1 MRAPWKT
8 FCVMLVATSLSA
20 CASFSEDGGFD
31 SVQSVAS
38 KHLNKELKW
47 AKDDE
52 NRSAIGRQVDALLA
66 EQLSADSAIQ
76 IALLNNQGLQAAYQE
91 LGIAEAEF
99 VRAGTIPNPGFSFGK
114 YKRGDEREISRGWH
128 LNLTQLLFM
137 PLHKTMAN
145 RQFAQTQTD
154 VANQVIATAAQAR
167 LAFYEAVA
175 AGQRLNYM
183 EQVKKTADTGATL
196 ARRMARIGNLTKI
209 QQAREQSFYADAVV
223 NLIRAKRDHF
233 SARER
238 LTRAMGLWGKQLQFT
253 LPERLPDLPEQAQEL
268 ENAEKLAMSQRLDI
282 KGARLAIER
291 LATNLNLS
299 KVSKFV
305 NVLEFGYERETSSEE
320 PRRVGYEIGF
330 EVPLF
335 NWAGAKTKLAES
347 LYMQAIQ
354 NAAKMAIDAR
364 SEVRE
369 AYIGYRS
376 NYDIA
381 RLYRDEIVPAR
392 KRVSEENLYRY
403 NGMIIGVFELLADAR
418 SQVNAV
424 DGYIQA
430 LKDFWIAKIT
440 LDSAML
446 GKASVSAMPSDSAG
460 VASAGGDKAH

>member
-1 MRAPWKT
+1 
-8 FCVMLVATSLSA
+8 MLVATSLSA

-446 GKASVSAMPSDSAG
+446 GKASVSAKPSDSAG

>member
-1 MRAPWKT
+1 
-8 FCVMLVATSLSA
+8 
-20 CASFSEDGGFD
+20 
-31 SVQSVAS
+31 
-38 KHLNKELKW
+38 
-47 AKDDE
+47 
-52 NRSAIGRQVDALLA
+52 DALLA

>member
-282 KGARLAIER
+282 KGARSAIER